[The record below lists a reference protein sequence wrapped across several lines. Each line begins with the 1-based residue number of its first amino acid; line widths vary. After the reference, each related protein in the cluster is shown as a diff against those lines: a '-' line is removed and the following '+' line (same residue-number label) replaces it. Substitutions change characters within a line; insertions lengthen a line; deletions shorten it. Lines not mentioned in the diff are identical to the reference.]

1 MRNAFLNWIVL
12 MLGVLGLGYLI
23 IVQSGDFIAQMFGI
37 GVVSLA
43 IFYFVH
49 FEKEW
54 VKKIQQNAASLIA
67 FSPLYQYSDK
77 NREQKEAKYIRAEKI
92 CHGLALTI
100 IVTISA
106 IALFYNLGGRDFWE
120 DEHQVISAAA
130 GYYHAGEFVRWNWIK
145 KDVVCADRTS
155 ECVYDRA
162 WPHSWLIAQ
171 SYKLFGIS
179 EWSSRVVSALFM
191 LLTTS
196 GVYFFAKFF
205 TENKHVALVSAFA
218 VAIHPNLVIIGRYT
232 RMYAL
237 LIPLFLLLAYLI
249 FKAVSR
255 KIHYGYALGA
265 AAILAIGYLI
275 HINILIVLPAAFL
288 FVVYLAAT
296 TQKKEHIALSLL
308 GILGL
313 AALCGMAVFTS
324 WLDTIIG
331 FLSFF
336 GRNNTIYFE
345 YIAGF
350 PFPAKF
356 GFAIT
361 ALGFVGAI
369 LFCNNK
375 TLKHKLMYIYFI
387 LFFSFFFFV
396 YIGDRYASFVYTSP
410 ITVVFIVLAVNSYL
424 LFVDRVKIRVLK
436 ILFIAVLLINPAY
449 VFYEHRSKIYEG
461 EGFGKLS
468 TAYASIAENIKP
480 GEVLFGQYVRDYY
493 LQSIDPQTPM
503 ISMRS
508 NQTYAYE
515 TFLQDIAR
523 YESGW
528 IAWETRKSYHIQPLI
543 RNYIKTNFTKIH
555 GDGVDDTRIE
565 VYYFTKQNIK

>member
-1 MRNAFLNWIVL
+1 M
-12 MLGVLGLGYLI
+12 YL
-23 IVQSGDFIAQMFGI
+23 
-37 GVVSLA
+37 
-43 IFYFVH
+43 
-49 FEKEW
+49 
-54 VKKIQQNAASLIA
+54 
-67 FSPLYQYSDK
+67 
-77 NREQKEAKYIRAEKI
+77 
-92 CHGLALTI
+92 
-100 IVTISA
+100 
-106 IALFYNLGGRDFWE
+106 
-120 DEHQVISAAA
+120 
-130 GYYHAGEFVRWNWIK
+130 
-145 KDVVCADRTS
+145 
-155 ECVYDRA
+155 
-162 WPHSWLIAQ
+162 
-171 SYKLFGIS
+171 
-179 EWSSRVVSALFM
+179 
-191 LLTTS
+191 
-196 GVYFFAKFF
+196 
-205 TENKHVALVSAFA
+205 
-218 VAIHPNLVIIGRYT
+218 
-232 RMYAL
+232 
-237 LIPLFLLLAYLI
+237 
-249 FKAVSR
+249 
-255 KIHYGYALGA
+255 
-265 AAILAIGYLI
+265 
-275 HINILIVLPAAFL
+275 
-288 FVVYLAAT
+288 
-296 TQKKEHIALSLL
+296 
-308 GILGL
+308 
-313 AALCGMAVFTS
+313 
-324 WLDTIIG
+324 
-331 FLSFF
+331 
-336 GRNNTIYFE
+336 
-345 YIAGF
+345 
-350 PFPAKF
+350 
-356 GFAIT
+356 
-361 ALGFVGAI
+361 
-369 LFCNNK
+369 
-375 TLKHKLMYIYFI
+375 YFI